1 MDKLSERTPYDVWFN
16 ISRFIPRN
24 VLSTLYGVNRSFFEI
39 ATNARYEVV
48 TFFKFDKNTKWLCRN
63 LSDPNIG
70 RGVLTRHVKIEP
82 WVVQP
87 RLKPSH
93 KRGRSVWNFINGV
106 FDPHYTQR
114 TTNQWVKKRL
124 HKDIKRVTDT
134 ISGMRNLSEYSLGWK
149 EDRPYHPELYRAF
162 LGPLLTRIHDRLV
175 RLSLNIPP
183 DMMCSLA
190 PISLPRLE
198 HLEIGICTKKLTEGE
213 IDQIFDCFVVFINN
227 LLHTLESLSISS
239 RVPSQSLDLTRLFT
253 MLTVF
258 PRLQR
263 FSLSIPFDG
272 THLSSPPSLVA
283 FLNKHR
289 RTLRHLQLSSS
300 RCSTADSPADPE
312 AKYWIRNVLR
322 SLETPYPR
330 LHGLNLALRPLKAD
344 LTPML
349 SFIAQHSGELD
360 DLTLTERALT
370 YTEVEDCLD
379 NIGAYEHSSRLK
391 HLRLKVQHLSPALL
405 ELLASRIPRLS
416 LLELTFGEIVATAA
430 HPGHSGYPAHTKR
443 DELALFK
450 AEIRMNRQVYASWRL
465 GTIGI
470 RNESRFPPLSDLS
483 RFFTEVIPALQSI
496 VDLADTRV

>member
-1 MDKLSERTPYDVWFN
+1 MDEVLERTPHDVWLN

-24 VLSTLYGVNRSFFEI
+24 VLRTLYGVNRNFLEI
-39 ATNARYEVV
+39 AVNARYEVV
-48 TFFKFDKNTKWLCRN
+48 TFFKFDKDTESLCRN
-63 LSDPNIG
+63 LSDPNLG
-70 RGVLTRHVKIEP
+70 RGALTRHVKIKP

-87 RLKPSH
+87 PSH
-93 KRGRSVWNFINGV
+93 KRGRSLWNFICGV

-114 TTNQWVKKRL
+114 TTNKWVKKRL
-124 HKDIKRVTDT
+124 HNDIERVTDT
-134 ISGMRNLSEYSLGWK
+134 ISGMRNLSEYSLVWK
-149 EDRPYHPELYRAF
+149 EDRPYHTELYRAF

-175 RLSLNIPP
+175 RLSLNVPP
-183 DMMCSLA
+183 EMLCLLA

-198 HLEIGICTKKLTEGE
+198 HLEIGICTRMLPKKE
-213 IDQIFDCFVVFINN
+213 IDQIFGCFVVFVNN
-227 LLHTLESLSISS
+227 LLPTLKSLSISS
-239 RVPSQSLDLTRLFT
+239 RVPSQSLDLTGLFT

-300 RCSTADSPADPE
+300 RCSAAESPVDPE
-312 AKYWIRNVLR
+312 AKYWIRNVLT

-349 SFIAQHSGELD
+349 NFTTQHSRKLD
-360 DLTLTERALT
+360 DLTLTERALS
-370 YTEVEDCLD
+370 YFEVKDFLD
-379 NIGAYEHSSRLK
+379 NIGVYSSRLK
-391 HLRLKVQHLSPALL
+391 HLRLKVQHLNPALL

-416 LLELTFGEIVATAA
+416 LLELTFGDIVATAA
-430 HPGHSGYPAHTKR
+430 HPGHSGYPAHTTR
-443 DELALFK
+443 DEFALFK
-450 AEIRMNRQVYASWRL
+450 AEIQANRQLYASWIL

-470 RNESRFPPLSDLS
+470 HKESRSPPLSDLLQFLS
-483 RFFTEVIPALQSI
+483 EVIPALQSI
-496 VDLADTRV
+496 VDLAPKPDTRV